1 MSKVIVSNLMTVDGY
16 VAGPGGDVMA
26 LPFDDSFST
35 HNLGLMQAAGT
46 LLYGATTYA
55 GMRDYWPSVLDDES
69 QPQLE
74 RDIARRNH
82 EMEKVVVS
90 DSLTSDDTGPWRRD
104 DDDRL
109 QSDEAH
115 DKIAE
120 LRRDGTDNILTFG
133 SITLGQRPA
142 RRGSG
147 RRAAGPGGCRSPGRR
162 GTGVLAAAGPDPPSG
177 RGTAASRLEHGT
189 AALRAR
195 VIALRPAA
203 RARPESSR
211 GPGP

>member
-46 LLYGATTYA
+46 MLYGATTYA

-74 RDIARRNH
+74 RDIARRNQ

-90 DSLTSDDTGPWRRD
+90 DSLTSDDTGPWRETTTIVSRA
-104 DDDRL
+104 
-109 QSDEAH
+109 EAH

-120 LRRDGTDNILTFG
+120 LRRDGTEDILTFG
-133 SITLGQRPA
+133 SITLVNDLL
-142 RRGSG
+142 
-147 RRAAGPGGCRSPGRR
+147 AAGLVDELQVLVGA
-162 GTGVLAAAGPDPPSG
+162 GVLVDGVPAFSQLPTQTLRLAEARQLPDSN
-177 RGTAASRLEHGT
+177 TALLRYALE
-189 AALRAR
+189 
-195 VIALRPAA
+195 
-203 RARPESSR
+203 
-211 GPGP
+211 

>member
-26 LPFDDSFST
+26 LPFDDSFSP

-46 LLYGATTYA
+46 MLYGATTYA

-90 DSLTSDDTGPWRRD
+90 DSLTSDDTGPWRETTTIVSRAA
-104 DDDRL
+104 
-109 QSDEAH
+109 AH
-115 DKIAE
+115 DKIAQ
-120 LRRDGTDNILTFG
+120 LRRDGTEDILTFG
-133 SITLGQRPA
+133 SITLVNDLL
-142 RRGSG
+142 
-147 RRAAGPGGCRSPGRR
+147 AAGLVDELQVLVGA
-162 GTGVLAAAGPDPPSG
+162 GVLGDGVPAFSQLPTRTLRLAEARQLPDSN
-177 RGTAASRLEHGT
+177 TALLRYALE
-189 AALRAR
+189 
-195 VIALRPAA
+195 
-203 RARPESSR
+203 
-211 GPGP
+211 

>member
-16 VAGPGGDVMA
+16 VAGKGGDVMA

-74 RDIARRNH
+74 RDIAQRNQ
-82 EMEKVVVS
+82 EMDKVVVS
-90 DSLTSDDTGPWRRD
+90 DSLTSDDTGPWRETTTIVGRAD
-104 DDDRL
+104 
-109 QSDEAH
+109 AH

-120 LRRDGTDNILTFG
+120 LRRDGTDDILTFG
-133 SITLGQRPA
+133 SITLVNNLL
-142 RRGSG
+142 
-147 RRAAGPGGCRSPGRR
+147 AAGLVDELQVLVGA
-162 GTGVLAAAGPDPPSG
+162 GVLIDGVPAFSQLPVQSLRLAEARQLPDSN
-177 RGTAASRLEHGT
+177 TALLRYALE
-189 AALRAR
+189 
-195 VIALRPAA
+195 
-203 RARPESSR
+203 
-211 GPGP
+211 

>member
-16 VAGPGGDVMA
+16 VAGKGGDVMA

-74 RDIARRNH
+74 RDIAQRNQ
-82 EMEKVVVS
+82 EMDKVVVS
-90 DSLTSDDTGPWRRD
+90 DSLTSDDTGPWRETTTIVGRAD
-104 DDDRL
+104 
-109 QSDEAH
+109 AH

-120 LRRDGTDNILTFG
+120 LRRDGTDDILTFG
-133 SITLGQRPA
+133 SITLVNNLL
-142 RRGSG
+142 
-147 RRAAGPGGCRSPGRR
+147 AAGLVDELQVLVGA
-162 GTGVLAAAGPDPPSG
+162 GVLIDGVPAFSQLPVQTLRLAEARQLPDSN
-177 RGTAASRLEHGT
+177 TALLRYELE
-189 AALRAR
+189 
-195 VIALRPAA
+195 
-203 RARPESSR
+203 
-211 GPGP
+211 

>member
-16 VAGPGGDVMA
+16 VAGQGGDVMA

-74 RDIARRNH
+74 RDIAQRNQ
-82 EMEKVVVS
+82 EMDKVVVS
-90 DSLTSDDTGPWRRD
+90 DSLTSDDTGPWRETTTIVGRAD
-104 DDDRL
+104 
-109 QSDEAH
+109 AH

-120 LRRDGTDNILTFG
+120 LRRDGTDDILTFG
-133 SITLGQRPA
+133 SITLVNDLLAAGLVDELQVLVGAGVLIDGVPAFSQRPMKSLRLAEA
-142 RRGSG
+142 RQ
-147 RRAAGPGGCRSPGRR
+147 
-162 GTGVLAAAGPDPPSG
+162 LPDSN
-177 RGTAASRLEHGT
+177 TALLRYELE
-189 AALRAR
+189 
-195 VIALRPAA
+195 
-203 RARPESSR
+203 
-211 GPGP
+211 